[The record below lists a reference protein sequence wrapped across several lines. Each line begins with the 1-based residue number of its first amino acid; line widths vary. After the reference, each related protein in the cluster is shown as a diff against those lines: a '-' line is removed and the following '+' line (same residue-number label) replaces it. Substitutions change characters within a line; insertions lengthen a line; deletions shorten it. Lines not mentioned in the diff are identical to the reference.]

1 VADAGADGA
10 RAARGGDPGA
20 VPGVRLGL
28 PAAGR
33 GSVAGWGRRFLGL
46 LVDWVLASLIA
57 RAFVDGLLGPQ
68 IGPLAVF
75 ALMHVLLVSTL
86 GASIGH
92 VVAGVVVRRVDAPQP
107 VGLLRGAYRAL
118 LLCLVIPAV
127 ISDADRRGLH
137 DKGAQTVVLRR

>member
-1 VADAGADGA
+1 MADAGAKGA
-10 RAARGGDPGA
+10 RAARDGDPGP

-46 LVDWVLASLIA
+46 LLDWVVASLIA
-57 RAFVDGLLGPQ
+57 RVFVNGLLGPQ
-68 IGPLAVF
+68 FGPLAVF

-86 GASIGH
+86 GTSLGH
-92 VVAGVVVRRVDAPQP
+92 FAAGLVVRRLDAPRP
-107 VGLLRGAYRAL
+107 VGLLRGVYRTL

-137 DKGAQTVVLRR
+137 DKGAQTVVVRR